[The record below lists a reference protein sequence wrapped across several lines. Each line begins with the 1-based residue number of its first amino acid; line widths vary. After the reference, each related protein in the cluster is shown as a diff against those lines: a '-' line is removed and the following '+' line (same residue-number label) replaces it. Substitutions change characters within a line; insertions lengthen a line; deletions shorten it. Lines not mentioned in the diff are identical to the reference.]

1 MIAQFLPYKS
11 EIVIEKCIIAGITD
25 TNPDMINRFRR
36 TKFESLKEEEGGA
49 DIERH
54 GMRHHSSSAIDNYP

>member
-25 TNPDMINRFRR
+25 TNPDMINRFRH
-36 TKFESLKEEEGGA
+36 TKFESLKEEEGGGGYRTPRNA
-49 DIERH
+49 PPFVFRDR
-54 GMRHHSSSAIDNYP
+54 